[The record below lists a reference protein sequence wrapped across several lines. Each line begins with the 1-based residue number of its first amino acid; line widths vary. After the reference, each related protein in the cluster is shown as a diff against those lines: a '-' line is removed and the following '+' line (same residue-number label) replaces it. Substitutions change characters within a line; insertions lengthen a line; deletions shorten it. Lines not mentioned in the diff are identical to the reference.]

1 MVGGI
6 GLMVFTIITLTY
18 IGGLDGFMHVLILAS
33 VAKANLD
40 VHGSL
45 AATLTY
51 EYSSITK

>member
-1 MVGGI
+1 
-6 GLMVFTIITLTY
+6 MVFTIITLTY